1 MAFTAS
7 SSSFWRRPV
16 MKRYAPSLANSFA
29 VAKPIPSVAPVM
41 TATFPC
47 SFLSSAIDV
56 SPSLECSHSSPI
68 QNWIRDL
75 VSHRSKRTGC
85 EGLVRDHP
93 SINRQGCPD
102 DVGSL
107 VRANEHDGIGNFF
120 GRADTLVRNLRVEE
134 ICLVFLRLR
143 KVVEHSCFH

>member
-7 SSSFWRRPV
+7 SSSLWRRPV
-16 MKRYAPSLANSFA
+16 MKTYAPSLANSFA
-29 VAKPIPSVAPVM
+29 VAKPIPSVPPVM

-56 SPSLECSHSSPI
+56 SPSLERSHSSPI
-68 QNWIRDL
+68 QSWERDL
-75 VSHRSKRTGC
+75 VSHRSKAHWLQG
-85 EGLVRDHP
+85 P
-93 SINRQGCPD
+93 SPRSSLHQPPGCPD

-120 GRADTLVRNLRVEE
+120 G
-134 ICLVFLRLR
+134 
-143 KVVEHSCFH
+143 